1 MGGTGCVRKVKQTGG
16 AKNLV
21 CDHTSIPSGFW
32 FPPNTNRYLLSTHCV
47 QAPGISQMF
56 LITLSKVG

>member
-1 MGGTGCVRKVKQTGG
+1 MGGIGCAKKVKQTGG

-32 FPPNTNRYLLSTHCV
+32 FPPNTNRYLLSTPLC
-47 QAPGISQMF
+47 PG
-56 LITLSKVG
+56 SKHLTDVPDHSL